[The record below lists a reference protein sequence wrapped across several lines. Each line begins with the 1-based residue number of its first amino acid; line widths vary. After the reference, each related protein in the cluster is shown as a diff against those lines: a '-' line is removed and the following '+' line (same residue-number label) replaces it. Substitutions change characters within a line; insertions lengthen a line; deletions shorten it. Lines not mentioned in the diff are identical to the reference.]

1 MKKSCVPVLALLLS
15 FFFFCLPQTV
25 LAAPQEPPQKEA
37 AAEVLAQIGK
47 TVITKADIDALIE
60 TLPPDVKGRVETPDQ
75 KRSFLDNYVQG
86 KILAMEARAQNIDK
100 QKAMQTRIEFAT
112 MSLLAQEYA
121 KEVIAKAPKPSD
133 SDIKKYYESQKAK
146 FTTPAMVGAKHI
158 LVKVDAAAKPEEQK
172 AALAKIEGIKK
183 ELTGG
188 ANFEQLAE
196 KYSDDPGSKSRGGDL
211 GLFSKDR
218 MVPEFA
224 QTAFSLKKGEISK
237 PVKTVFGYHIIKVY
251 DFKPESTLKLDEAM
265 PKIRVQ
271 LENQARQDAMQ
282 KEIDRLKKKYAVT
295 TKP

>member
-15 FFFFCLPQTV
+15 FSFFSLPQTA
-25 LAAPQEPPQKEA
+25 LAAPQEPPRKEA
-37 AAEVLAQIGK
+37 TTEVIAQIGK

-60 TLPPDVKGRVETPDQ
+60 TLPPDVKGRMEAPDQ
-75 KRSFLDNYVQG
+75 KRSLLDNYVQG
-86 KILAMEARAQNIDK
+86 KILAMEAKAQNIDK

-133 SDIKKYYESQKAK
+133 SDIKKYYESHKAQ
-146 FTTPAMVGAKHI
+146 FTTAAMVAAKHI

-183 ELTGG
+183 ELAGG

-224 QTAFSLKKGEISK
+224 QTAFALKQGEISK

-251 DFKPESTLKLDEAM
+251 DIKPESTLKLNEAM

-271 LENQARQDAMQ
+271 LENQGRQDAMQ

-295 TKP
+295 MKP